1 MVEVS
6 IDGDRAVFHIAG
18 ADGCWSFKTS
28 FDIPLASIRGVS
40 RDAARAADRF
50 SGLKLA
56 GTGVPY
62 VFRAGRYERG
72 DLGLWGAPHPEH
84 AVIIELDDD
93 QYSELVVEVAAPSE
107 VVALLEGALARQRTG
122 ESEDLP
128 NDPALVLEFNALGF
142 DAARTDGTP
151 PSASDD
157 LTLTLDGLEHLHR
170 DLPGHARLQTDALL
184 SVGNLEEFFESVS
197 RPEPASD
204 EEAERLSVNGVDLFH
219 AGTEE
224 RDSPEPASPVS
235 APPEVASANHRVDP
249 SGAEEAADAALP
261 ALVEGLASK
270 FRRLGADLDRVMHE
284 G

>member
-50 SGLKLA
+50 SSLKLA

-157 LTLTLDGLEHLHR
+157 LTLTLDGLDHLYR
-170 DLPGHARLQTDALL
+170 DPPGDARQQMDALL
-184 SVGNLEEFFESVS
+184 SIGDLEEFFESVS
-197 RPEPASD
+197 SREPVS
-204 EEAERLSVNGVDLFH
+204 EEEGERLSVNGV
-219 AGTEE
+219 
-224 RDSPEPASPVS
+224 PASPQS
-235 APPEVASANHRVDP
+235 SPADVASASQSDDP
-249 SGAEEAADAALP
+249 SRAEDGVDEALP
-261 ALVEGLASK
+261 ALVEGLATR
-270 FRRLGADLDRVMHE
+270 FRRLSADLDRLMHE
-284 G
+284 H

>member
-18 ADGCWSFKTS
+18 ANGCWSFKTS

-50 SGLKLA
+50 SSLKLA

-93 QYSELVVEVAAPSE
+93 RYSELVVEVAAPSE

-122 ESEDLP
+122 ESEDLS
-128 NDPALVLEFNALGF
+128 NDPAH
-142 DAARTDGTP
+142 GTP

-157 LTLTLDGLEHLHR
+157 LTLTLDGLESLHR
-170 DLPGHARLQTDALL
+170 DMPGAARLQTDALL

-197 RPEPASD
+197 RREPASED
-204 EEAERLSVNGVDLFH
+204 EADRLSVNGVDLFK
-219 AGTEE
+219 AGIEE
-224 RDSPEPASPVS
+224 RDSPEPVSPVC
-235 APPEVASANHRVDP
+235 APAEVASANQSVDP

-270 FRRLGADLDRVMHE
+270 FRRLSADLDRVMHE
-284 G
+284 H